1 VIAAGIALLR
11 PTIEVATTRPEEL
24 ALDVSRINPQV
35 VISSQSEATSPA
47 PVQAWVKIPIDP
59 AQPAE
64 VLFGGR
70 RRTVSGFTLEALLA
84 IIDEAEQ
91 SHPL

>member
-11 PTIEVATTRPEEL
+11 PSIEVATTRPEEL

-47 PVQAWVKIPIDP
+47 PVKAWVKIPIDP

-70 RRTVSGFTLEALLA
+70 RRTVSGFNLEALLA

>member
-11 PTIEVATTRPEEL
+11 PSIEVATTRPEEL
-24 ALDVSRINPQV
+24 EQEMARIDPQV
-35 VISSQSEATSPA
+35 VVSSQSEVTSPA
-47 PVQAWVKIPIDP
+47 PVQAWVKIPTDP

-70 RRTVSGFTLEALLA
+70 RRTVSGLTLEALLA
-84 IIDEAEQ
+84 VIDEAEQ
-91 SHPL
+91 SHPR

>member
-1 VIAAGIALLR
+1 VL
-11 PTIEVATTRPEEL
+11 
-24 ALDVSRINPQV
+24 
-35 VISSQSEATSPA
+35 
-47 PVQAWVKIPIDP
+47 AWVKISTDP

>member
-1 VIAAGIALLR
+1 MIAAGIALLR
-11 PTIEVATTRPEEL
+11 PSIEVATTRPEEL

-47 PVQAWVKIPIDP
+47 PVQAWVKISTDP

-70 RRTVSGFTLEALLA
+70 RRTESGLTLEALLA
-84 IIDEAEQ
+84 IM
-91 SHPL
+91 SKLRPGGL

>member
-1 VIAAGIALLR
+1 VIAAGIAILR
-11 PTIEVATTRPEEL
+11 PSIEVVTTRPEEL
-24 ALDVSRINPQV
+24 AQEVSRFNPQV

-47 PVQAWVKIPIDP
+47 PVQAWVKIPTDP

-70 RRTVSGFTLEALLA
+70 RRTVSGLTLEALIA
-84 IIDEAEQ
+84 IIDEVEQ
-91 SHPL
+91 NHPL